1 MTMTK
6 LPISEMRE
14 GAARLPLTMSMP
26 LSKAASAFEMENYK
40 DTLTHLLDFF
50 EMSVQWLNCY
60 FLALACSLEDAGKA
74 KGVARAVRMID
85 VKRPLS
91 FGDCVNELFN
101 PLLES
106 LQQLVPAHPLVR
118 TLSENVRTRRTDILV
133 GSAKA
138 IGIIKVRNDYK
149 GHSTSLSQHIYR
161 GVVEEIAPKVEAMLL
176 GLAPLADASV
186 TTVSSSGGPV
196 DLHGGWN
203 PVVGERAPR
212 YLKGHYYV
220 GFPGIGEVDLFPLM
234 VQKNDRFI
242 YVFQTLKGEVVKYES
257 SDENVHGFETEEY
270 NRVFD
275 AFMQRLSPTFDIAK
289 ESNWNEL
296 CACMR
301 RHSMDYMIQ
310 VQKEKK
316 YSADLFVDRTRLT
329 ELLDRFTKSCHTL
342 LPLAG
347 DAGQGKTNQIC
358 NWTERCLGSDV
369 PVLVFSGS
377 SFADT
382 TLADTLKNVF
392 GVSGRRPLK
401 RLLDHLHS
409 KAAEE
414 EKIVYF
420 FFDAV
425 NECLHYKNVDEKSP
439 YDSKEDGPVK
449 LFADILDSLASE
461 SYPRFKIVTTC
472 RTFTWKN
479 QILPCVEF
487 PSGLLY
493 GTSDDDDVAVVGFTD
508 RETEEAYRKYGE
520 LY

>member
-26 LSKAASAFEMENYK
+26 LSKAAFAFEMENYK

-186 TTVSSSGGPV
+186 ITVSSSGDPV
-196 DLHGGWN
+196 DLHGCWN

-257 SDENVHGFETEEY
+257 
-270 NRVFD
+270 
-275 AFMQRLSPTFDIAK
+275 
-289 ESNWNEL
+289 
-296 CACMR
+296 
-301 RHSMDYMIQ
+301 
-310 VQKEKK
+310 
-316 YSADLFVDRTRLT
+316 
-329 ELLDRFTKSCHTL
+329 
-342 LPLAG
+342 
-347 DAGQGKTNQIC
+347 
-358 NWTERCLGSDV
+358 
-369 PVLVFSGS
+369 
-377 SFADT
+377 
-382 TLADTLKNVF
+382 
-392 GVSGRRPLK
+392 
-401 RLLDHLHS
+401 
-409 KAAEE
+409 
-414 EKIVYF
+414 
-420 FFDAV
+420 
-425 NECLHYKNVDEKSP
+425 
-439 YDSKEDGPVK
+439 
-449 LFADILDSLASE
+449 
-461 SYPRFKIVTTC
+461 
-472 RTFTWKN
+472 
-479 QILPCVEF
+479 
-487 PSGLLY
+487 
-493 GTSDDDDVAVVGFTD
+493 
-508 RETEEAYRKYGE
+508 
-520 LY
+520 